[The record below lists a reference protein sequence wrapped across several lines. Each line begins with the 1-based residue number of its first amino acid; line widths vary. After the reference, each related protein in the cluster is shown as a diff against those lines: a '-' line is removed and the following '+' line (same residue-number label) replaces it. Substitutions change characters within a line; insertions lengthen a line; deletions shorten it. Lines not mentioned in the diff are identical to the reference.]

1 MSPSEAAKT
10 MISKGIGSLGIQ
22 SDHSVVGI
30 ITKTDLSRYYSKT
43 MEGKKIGEYMSP
55 FYSFQYQDAT
65 LDKIVKKMIDE
76 KISRVILRDH
86 KENPIGIIT
95 FRDLFRLSLE
105 QGKHSDVLDNSDA
118 TISIVFSRR
127 GFLSET
133 GFGATIKIQDV
144 MSKDIVSVN
153 YDDDLA
159 KTSFLLLDKNING
172 SGVLSGNGRLIGII
186 SKTDIVKALAFS

>member
-1 MSPSEAAKT
+1 
-10 MISKGIGSLGIQ
+10 
-22 SDHSVVGI
+22 
-30 ITKTDLSRYYSKT
+30 
-43 MEGKKIGEYMSP
+43 
-55 FYSFQYQDAT
+55 
-65 LDKIVKKMIDE
+65 MIDE

-133 GFGATIKIQDV
+133 GFGATIKVQDV

-153 YDDDLA
+153 YDDDDLA